1 VAALVLLLVAL
12 EFLLFRSYNVSE
24 RTTREFSDTTNAT
37 LYLSNVQQETVLL
50 RSTVLRLERGSD
62 YAGIELRLNLLERQ
76 LGILGPAGESE
87 PLIKIALP
95 RINRSLS
102 VFSKRL
108 RAARHQPPAYA
119 RPRLNVPL
127 AEFGRQVKSLSDEQE
142 HAQYG
147 ALADTLRGGERSQ
160 RLIAGLA
167 TFALFLSVV
176 LAVFLRRSIRR
187 SFQRAYL
194 ALATEVQE
202 RAALQERLT
211 QQALHDPLTGL
222 ANRRSLVAGLEE
234 GFAAA
239 TKERPLVLLLFDLD
253 GFKAYNDTFGHPAG
267 DALLVRLGKNLAAAM
282 EHVGT
287 AYRIGGD
294 EFCVLASS
302 AAHSTEALALT
313 ATAALSEYGEAFEV
327 TASYGSVSL
336 PTEATDVS
344 EALRMADQR
353 MYARKNLGSRA
364 SAGRQSADVLL
375 RVLSER
381 SPDLGIHLGEVT
393 ALAHAVATK
402 LDLPDDQ
409 VAPLLQAASLH
420 DVGKAAIPD
429 EILNKPGPLDAE
441 EFEFM
446 RRHTMIGERIL
457 VGAPALANA
466 AKLVRSSH
474 ERFDG
479 GGYPDGLREDEI
491 PLGSRIISV
500 CDAYDAMTSHRPY
513 RHAMSSDG
521 ALSELSGCAGTQFD
535 PEVVDA
541 FRAVIAEREHV
552 PRFVATSMP

>member
-12 EFLLFRSYNVSE
+12 EVLLFRSYSVSE

-37 LYLSNVQQETVLL
+37 LYLSNVQRETILL
-50 RSTVLRLERGSD
+50 SSTVLTLERGSD
-62 YAGIELRLNLLERQ
+62 FRGVELRLSLLERQ

-87 PLIKIALP
+87 PLIETALP
-95 RINRSLS
+95 QINRTMS

-108 RAARHQPPAYA
+108 RAARHQSPAYA
-119 RPRLNVPL
+119 RTRLAVPAADL
-127 AEFGRQVKSLSDEQE
+127 GRQVKSLSDEQE

-147 ALADTLRGGERSQ
+147 ALADTLRGGEHSQ

-167 TFALFLSVV
+167 TFALLLSVV

-187 SFQRAYL
+187 SFQRAYA

-202 RAALQERLT
+202 RAALQEQLT

-222 ANRRSLVAGLEE
+222 PNRRSLVAGLEE
-234 GFAAA
+234 GAAAA
-239 TKERPLVLLLFDLD
+239 TTERPLVLLLFDLD

-267 DALLVRLGKNLAAAM
+267 DALLVRLGHSLAAGM
-282 EHVGT
+282 ERVGT
-287 AYRIGGD
+287 AYRMGGD

-302 AAHSTEALALT
+302 AEHSTEALALT
-313 ATAALSEYGEAFEV
+313 AVSALSEYGEGFSV

-336 PTEATDVS
+336 PTEARDVP

-381 SPDLGIHLGEVT
+381 SPALGIHLGEVT
-393 ALAHAVATK
+393 ALAHAVATR
-402 LDLPDDQ
+402 LHLPDDQ
-409 VAPLLQAASLH
+409 LSPLLQAASLH

-429 EILNKPGPLDAE
+429 EILNKPGPLNAE

-446 RRHTMIGERIL
+446 RRHTVIGERIL
-457 VGAPALANA
+457 GGAPALANA

-479 GGYPDGLREDEI
+479 RGYPDGLREDEI

-500 CDAYDAMTSHRPY
+500 CDSYDAMTSNRPY
-513 RHAMSSDG
+513 RHAMSTDG

-541 FRAVIAEREHV
+541 FRTVLAERTHV
-552 PRFVATSMP
+552 PHFVGA